1 MRSAQIERETAETQI
16 ALSLD
21 IDGTGTF
28 AGTTG
33 IGFLDH
39 MMNLLAC
46 HGGMDITLHVHGD
59 LDVDTHHTV
68 EDLAIV
74 LGGALAQALGD
85 KKGIRRYGMF
95 YCPMDEALTRVVV
108 DLSGR
113 PYLVYDVKLN
123 VERIGA
129 FETEMLKEFLYALSV
144 HGRMNLHVTNLY
156 GENAHH
162 IVESVFKAL
171 GHALREAVALSGD
184 ESAVLST
191 KGVL

>member
-16 ALSLD
+16 ALSLN

-129 FETEMLKEFLYALSV
+129 FETEMLKEVLYALSV
-144 HGRMNLHVTNLY
+144 HGRMNLHVTNLC

-171 GHALREAVALSGD
+171 GHALREAVSLSGD

>member
-1 MRSAQIERETAETQI
+1 MRNAQVNRETAETQI
-16 ALSLD
+16 AISLELD
-21 IDGTGTF
+21 GDGTFVG
-28 AGTTG
+28 ATG

-39 MMNLLAC
+39 MLNLLAC
-46 HGGMDITLHVHGD
+46 HGGMDMSLHVHGD

-74 LGGALAQALGD
+74 LGDALTQALGD
-85 KKGIRRYGMF
+85 KKGINRYGMF

-113 PYLVYDVKLN
+113 PYLVNNVKLQ
-123 VERIGA
+123 VERIGD
-129 FETEMLKEFLYALSV
+129 FETEMLQEFLYALAV
-144 HGRMNLHVTNLY
+144 HGKMNLHVTNLY
-156 GENAHH
+156 GVNAHH

-171 GHALREAVALSGD
+171 GHALKEAVRIEGNGD
-184 ESAVLST
+184 SVLST

>member
-16 ALSLD
+16 AVSLN
-21 IDGTGTF
+21 IDGSGTF
-28 AGTTG
+28 GGTTG
-33 IGFLDH
+33 IGFFDH

-46 HGGMDITLHVHGD
+46 HSGMDITLHVHGD
-59 LDVDTHHTV
+59 LDVDTHHTI

-74 LGGALAQALGD
+74 
-85 KKGIRRYGMF
+85 F
-95 YCPMDEALTRVVV
+95 DEALTRVVI

-113 PYLVYDVKLN
+113 PYLVYDVKLA
-123 VERIGA
+123 VERIGT
-129 FETEMLKEFLYALSV
+129 FETEMLKEFLYALAV

-162 IVESVFKAL
+162 IVESVFKGL
-171 GHALREAVALSGD
+171 GHALKEAVRIEGD
-184 ESAVLST
+184 ETSVLST

>member
-16 ALSLD
+16 ALSLN

-85 KKGIRRYGMF
+85 KR
-95 YCPMDEALTRVVV
+95 A
-108 DLSGR
+108 
-113 PYLVYDVKLN
+113 
-123 VERIGA
+123 
-129 FETEMLKEFLYALSV
+129 
-144 HGRMNLHVTNLY
+144 
-156 GENAHH
+156 
-162 IVESVFKAL
+162 
-171 GHALREAVALSGD
+171 
-184 ESAVLST
+184 SAATACFTAPWT
-191 KGVL
+191 KP